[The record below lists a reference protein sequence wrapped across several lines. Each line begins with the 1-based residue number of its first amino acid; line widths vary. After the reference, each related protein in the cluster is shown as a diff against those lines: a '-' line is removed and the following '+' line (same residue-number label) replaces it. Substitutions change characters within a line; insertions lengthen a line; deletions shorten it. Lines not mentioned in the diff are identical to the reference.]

1 MDALAALLQGPRA
14 RNAFLL
20 RCLMEPPWS
29 MRIQD
34 EAPLCL
40 TVIVRGQACVIDDSG
55 EVTRLGA
62 GDVVI
67 NRGPDPYTFAD
78 TPTTPVQVVIH
89 PGERCTTPDGRSLA
103 EEMAL
108 GVRTWGNSAEGT
120 ATMLIG
126 TYQLAG
132 EVSQRLLRALPPIV
146 VLAADSW
153 DSPLTGLLSDEIT
166 KDEPGQEVVL
176 DRLLDLLLIAVLRAW
191 FARSGA
197 DTPGWYRAYDDPVVG
212 PVLRLLHHHPA
223 QPWTVAELARR
234 TGVSRAALAAR
245 FTRLVGEPP
254 MAFLTGWRLALAADL
269 LVEEELTLESVA
281 HRVGYSGAFALST
294 AFKKAQGVSPREY
307 RTRLRESA
315 AAPA

>member
-1 MDALAALLQGPRA
+1 MD
-14 RNAFLL
+14 
-20 RCLMEPPWS
+20 PPWS
-29 MRIQD
+29 IRIQD

-40 TVIVRGQACVIDDSG
+40 TVVVRGDAWVIDDSG
-55 EVTRLGA
+55 ESVRLGA
-62 GDVVI
+62 GDVII

-108 GVRTWGNSAEGT
+108 GVRTWGNSADGT
-120 ATMLIG
+120 TTMLIG

-146 VLAADSW
+146 VLASDAW

-197 DTPGWYRAYDDPVVG
+197 ETPGWYRAYDDPIVG
-212 PVLRLLHHHPA
+212 LVLRLLHHQPA
-223 QPWTVAELARR
+223 EPWTVAELARR
-234 TGVSRAALAAR
+234 AGVSRAALAAR
-245 FTRLVGEPP
+245 FTKLVGEPP
-254 MAFLTGWRLALAADL
+254 MAFLTGWRLALAADV
-269 LVEEELTLESVA
+269 LVEEDLTLEAVA
-281 HRVGYSGAFALST
+281 RRVGYSGAFALST
-294 AFKKAQGVSPREY
+294 AFKKAQGLSPREY
-307 RTRLRESA
+307 RARVRESD